1 MGTHDRRGGYMD
13 LFHDE
18 DYMRDF
24 LRIVGANDHPDQAV
38 YGDRLDA
45 ALEAWC
51 APHDKGPDST
61 VGHDGPCTPEIKEA
75 IRLTVHEEAHSGKHW
90 YRLYPPIPCHAKRH
104 GHICDTDHDGQWWPE
119 QHRVTGEMRA
129 AMRETDLDLAVR
141 KFLVDVDTE
150 AIHNHAQVPGH
161 GRWYPRIYRNLYAP

>member
-1 MGTHDRRGGYMD
+1 MIPSGAA
-13 LFHDE
+13 E
-18 DYMRDF
+18 DKDGDGEISHEE
-24 LRIVGANDHPDQAV
+24 RISFIQQ
-38 YGDRLDA
+38 RA
-45 ALEAWC
+45 A
-51 APHDKGPDST
+51 
-61 VGHDGPCTPEIKEA
+61 A

-161 GRWYPRIYRNLYAP
+161 GRWYPRIYQNLYAP